1 MPPRGFP
8 GTYCYC
14 GERGGVWVRSDAKHG
29 SVGGS
34 AQGFCGHTRR
44 AALGFQCGALKANLG
59 RFCVDSGRFA
69 CFRCSRPAVPSEG
82 AGGWCAVSSEQRT
95 PCLSLWERWPSAART
110 ERANKLILSFKKAV
124 CPTGSGVLVFP
135 SQSPAV
141 TALPEGE
148 PRACTSLHSKLT

>member
-1 MPPRGFP
+1 MHVVYAFCPKTGCEYV
-8 GTYCYC
+8 TYDENVRI
-14 GERGGVWVRSDAKHG
+14 ERM
-29 SVGGS
+29 
-34 AQGFCGHTRR
+34 
-44 AALGFQCGALKANLG
+44 GAEKLIG
-59 RFCVDSGRFA
+59 I
-69 CFRCSRPAVPSEG
+69 P
-82 AGGWCAVSSEQRT
+82 